1 MINHYLDNL
10 VNILFLYLIL
20 NQIDEL
26 ESNFHQIKRPLFDLA
41 RIIAISLL
49 VILMLDSVQYKGYF
63 FDQRMLPLFI
73 FSFLRGYRIAIP
85 VLFIVAAYR
94 LVLGGEGRLPEIFFS
109 IVTPT
114 VLGLLAH
121 LGGVD
126 FFYPKHF
133 YPLLLLNWIL
143 SFGAVILFPDG
154 VHILNQIGLSHFIV
168 YGLAGVG
175 LHKLLSDQFHRR
187 LSDIALRE
195 TEDQLE
201 KIINIIPDALLIV
214 ARNGKILYASPSS
227 LSIFPT
233 SDQERLLDTS
243 VVDWLTKESRPLFL
257 RRLEEINAGMAPEL
271 AELLLQKSDQQT
283 IWVEMNG
290 SKIHYKGLEAILL
303 VFRDISERKKT
314 EEELRNL
321 DKLSTVGQ
329 LAASVAHEIR
339 NPLTSLKGFLQLMN
353 QSGEVNQYIPIM
365 LTELE
370 RINLVTTEMLLLS
383 KPQMV
388 NFQKHNLI
396 TLLTEVIALIRT
408 EGNLK
413 GIAIRFEPSIPE
425 QVIYCDVNQLKQLF
439 INLIKNAI
447 DAMPN
452 GGEINL
458 SVHKKHKNHVEV
470 LVQDEGMGIPPEILA
485 NLGRPFNTTK
495 EKGTGLG
502 LTVCYQIIQSH
513 HGEISFHSEPG
524 KGTKVSVLLP
534 IEEDKVD
541 EP

>member
-85 VLFIVAAYR
+85 VLFIVTAYR
-94 LVLGGEGRLPEIFFS
+94 LGLGGEGMLPEIFFG

-114 VLGLLAH
+114 VLGLMAH
-121 LGGVD
+121 LGGLD

-154 VHILNQIGLSHFIV
+154 VHILNQIGFSHFII

-175 LHKLLSDQFHRR
+175 LHKLLSDQLHRR

-214 ARNGKILYASPSS
+214 RRNGRILFASPSS

-257 RRLEEINAGMAPEL
+257 QRLEEINAGMAPEL
-271 AELLLQKSDQQT
+271 AELLLQKSDKQT

-290 SKIHYKGLEAILL
+290 SKIHYKGIEAILL

-458 SVHKKHKNHVEV
+458 SVHKKHKDQVEV